1 MVQLEC
7 PHCEEEIELDDDA
20 VGEFSCPYC
29 EGEFEWGEDDDGD
42 SLSDE
47 LDSIDLG
54 PVGATTKKKKVRSS
68 KPIAYDGMLSHPAW
82 RISVGSVFATLM
94 AWFAISIGI
103 MGIWTGL
110 FLSDLGA
117 GGAGA
122 FMILIGFGGMA
133 FFGFGAAVG
142 VLVALG
148 RFWALIVSFV
158 FSCISAALTIIG
170 WLGEEDSCEEVD
182 FWTGECLKAVAEP
195 FPTFELILWLTM
207 AGFIGLLL
215 FHPVAR
221 SQFD

>member
-1 MVQLEC
+1 MVQIEC

-29 EGEFEWGEDDDGD
+29 DGEFEWGESDDND
-42 SLSDE
+42 SILDE
-47 LDSIDLG
+47 LGSIDLG
-54 PVGATTKKKKVRSS
+54 PVGKSSKKKKVRSS

-103 MGIWTGL
+103 MGIWAGL

-133 FFGFGAAVG
+133 FFGFGTAVG

-170 WLGEEDSCEEVD
+170 WLVEEDSCEEVD
-182 FWTGECLKAVAEP
+182 FWTGECLKTVSEP
-195 FPTFELILWLTM
+195 FPVFGLILWLTM
-207 AGFIGLLL
+207 AGIIGLLL

-221 SQFD
+221 YQFD